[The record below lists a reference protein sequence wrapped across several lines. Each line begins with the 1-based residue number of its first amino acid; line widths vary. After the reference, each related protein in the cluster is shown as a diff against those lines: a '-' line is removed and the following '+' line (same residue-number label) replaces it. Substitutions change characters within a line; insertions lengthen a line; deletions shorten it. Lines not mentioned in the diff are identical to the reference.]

1 MKLLR
6 QRAVRSVWRVAHPL
20 WQERRRLGLGLGG
33 VVVLVIAG
41 VVAIGWSRSDLTSP
55 EPSLWVEDRQGEL
68 IGELGEDPDAGL
80 GFWPLDEVPPRVVA
94 ATLAVEDRRFHGHLG
109 VDPMAIGR
117 ALWQNLTSGERIS
130 GASTLAMQV
139 ARMQRPGAR
148 TYGRK
153 LTEASTALWLTARHG
168 RHGVLRQYLRLV
180 PYGNQVFGIA
190 YASRRYFRKPV
201 VDLSWA
207 EVAFLAAIPQAPSRM
222 NPYDPR
228 GRSRAV
234 QRGRQ
239 ILDLLLA
246 DGTLNAR
253 EHEVASGQIVALR
266 IPPRPSRAPEM
277 LHGLLY
283 LKERIANEG
292 SRLPGSERR
301 EWIYRTYLDSEIQRE
316 LAWTA
321 QRRMDS
327 WRARGAGNLAAMVVD
342 LQGPDGPEVVAAL
355 GSADYFDR
363 DHAGAINYFRTPR
376 SSGST
381 LKPFLYA
388 LALDRGLLSPT
399 SIMDDLTR
407 GAGGIGNADGQF
419 LGPLLPR
426 FALAN
431 SRNVPAAN
439 LLAELG
445 LDEGWA
451 LFRQLGLHDRD
462 RSPERH
468 GLGLVLGSLEVSLE
482 SLVQAYGALAGDGRL
497 RSLRWAVDDPQEPAK
512 RIFSENSA
520 RLVTRFLADPMA
532 RLPSFPRQGNTE
544 PAYGLA
550 VKTGTSSRYRDA
562 WTVAYSSR
570 YLVGVWVGHPDFRP
584 MARLSGYRAAAVWL
598 REIMDFLHPEQ
609 LDGLHETGFAEP
621 TGLRA
626 EKVCAL
632 TGRHAGPACPQVV
645 SEWVDHH
652 PLVACSAHQLH
663 AVDRRSGMLASHR
676 TPRAEVEIRSF
687 LKLPGRYASWQHRAG
702 IPMPPL
708 PVLPIAVLP
717 FAVSSRGGPETA
729 LASPLREVEAQL
741 VGPAR
746 VDLSIISPAD
756 GMKVFQDPETPPGRS
771 SIALA
776 VEVEPA
782 VDQILWR
789 VDGEPYALVDY
800 PFETRWHLAP
810 GDHWIQAEVP
820 YSGHRSA
827 VVRIEVD

>member
-1 MKLLR
+1 MKLLW
-6 QRAVRSVWRVAHPL
+6 QRAVRSVWRAAHPL
-20 WQERRRLGLGLGG
+20 WQERRRLGFGAVAVAALSVVG
-33 VVVLVIAG
+33 VVIL
-41 VVAIGWSRSDLTSP
+41 GWSRSDLQSP
-55 EPSLWVEDRQGEL
+55 RPSLWVEDRQGEL
-68 IGELGEDPDAGL
+68 IGELGESPDAGL
-80 GFWPLDEVPPRVVA
+80 GYWPLDEVPPRVVA

-109 VDPMAIGR
+109 VDPVAIGR
-117 ALWQNLTSGERIS
+117 ALWQNVTSGERIS

-139 ARMQRPGAR
+139 ARLQRPGAR

-153 LTEASTALWLTARHG
+153 VAEASTALWLTARHG

-228 GRSRAV
+228 GRARAV
-234 QRGRQ
+234 RRGRQ
-239 ILDLLLA
+239 ILDLLMA

-253 EHEVASGQIVALR
+253 EHEVATGQIVSLR

-277 LHGLLY
+277 LHGLLT
-283 LKERIANEG
+283 LKERIE
-292 SRLPGSERR
+292 SERSELTDSNR
-301 EWIYRTYLDSEIQRE
+301 RDWIYRTYLDSAIQRE

-321 QRRMDS
+321 QRRMES
-327 WRARGAGNLAAMVVD
+327 WRPRGAGNLAAMVVD

-355 GSADYFDR
+355 GSADYFDQ

-399 SIMDDLTR
+399 TIMDDLTR
-407 GAGGIGNADGQF
+407 GAGGIGNADGRF

-426 FALAN
+426 VALAN

-439 LLAELG
+439 LLADLG
-445 LDEGWA
+445 LDEGWV
-451 LFRQLGLHDRD
+451 LFRRLDLHDRD

-482 SLVQAYGALAGDGRL
+482 SLVEAYGALALDGRL
-497 RSLRWAVDDPQEPAK
+497 RKLRWAVDDPREPPK
-512 RIFSENSA
+512 RVFSENSA
-520 RLVTRFLADPMA
+520 RLVTQFLADPMA

-584 MARLSGYRAAAVWL
+584 MARLSGYRSAAVWL

-632 TGRHAGPACPQVV
+632 TGRRAGPACPQVV
-645 SEWVDHH
+645 SEWVDVH
-652 PLVACSAHQLH
+652 PLVSCSAHQLH
-663 AVDRRSGMLASHR
+663 AIDRRSGALASHR
-676 TPRAEVEIRSF
+676 TPRSEVEIRSF

-708 PVLPIAVLP
+708 GPAGPGSETVAASMPTGTSAVP
-717 FAVSSRGGPETA
+717 SG
-729 LASPLREVEAQL
+729 AS
-741 VGPAR
+741 AR
-746 VDLSIISPAD
+746 VDLSIVSPAD

-800 PFETRWHLAP
+800 PFETRWHLKP
-810 GDHWIQAEVP
+810 GDHWIQAEIP

-827 VVRIEVD
+827 AVRIEVD